1 MKYQTPSPHSR
12 QQFPSLV
19 QRCFLPDPSCLL
31 LARRRKEG
39 LLLGKR
45 KKGRRKEE
53 LWSRHF
59 HPLPVALALR
69 SGGYPSLEQY
79 QIPNLLPLL
88 FSTICS
94 AKQGKVDARAILP
107 SFPSPDWDPGRNEW
121 DAATQS
127 VGPSEAGGPGL
138 SWLAPI
144 LQKDRLPML
153 SRKPLSSNYCMFSK
167 SSMSVVHLLK
177 YLSVA
182 WYMFFLWCRLFSE
195 YV

>member
-1 MKYQTPSPHSR
+1 MEINGDVTDAGRTDVRTDDKRTREDRATQPMDAGWLSFAIMKYQTPSPHSR

-107 SFPSPDWDPGRNEW
+107 SFPSPD
-121 DAATQS
+121 
-127 VGPSEAGGPGL
+127 
-138 SWLAPI
+138 
-144 LQKDRLPML
+144 
-153 SRKPLSSNYCMFSK
+153 
-167 SSMSVVHLLK
+167 
-177 YLSVA
+177 
-182 WYMFFLWCRLFSE
+182 
-195 YV
+195 